1 MAPEQARGKP
11 VDKRADIWA
20 FGCLFYEVLSGR
32 RLFDGVTA
40 SDTLAAVLT
49 GDIDLDRV
57 PAPLPPRVRQLL
69 ARCLDRDTRT
79 RLRDIGEARVALQGL
94 DKPLAEHAA
103 PSGHRIGGRLVW
115 AVTIG
120 LACVVIALLWQRA
133 SRQHPAAPPYRFT
146 ISTPAMFDLADFAVS
161 PDGRSLA
168 FVALVDSKMPSV
180 WIRPFAGA
188 DGRVLPGTEGARW
201 VFWSSDS
208 QSIGFTS
215 NHQIHRQSVQGAAP
229 RIVARFSGQFIGAA
243 WSGDTIVFASFPGG
257 LMRVPA
263 GGGTPTALTGL
274 RTGDHVHGA
283 PAFLPGG
290 RRLLFP
296 AYTDSSPQICT
307 VSLDHPALQC
317 AETVASLVAYLDRRR
332 LLMLREGLLFFH
344 PFDIAALRAGGE
356 PAAAF
361 RRADPSASRG
371 QPRGR
376 LVLTRWCDRIPA
388 GLPGTATPRLV
399 PPSGPPRRHRRRR
412 QP

>member
-57 PAPLPPRVRQLL
+57 PAPLPPLVRQLL

-188 DGRVLPGTEGARW
+188 DGRVLPESKTNQQDTEPCEICKT
-201 VFWSSDS
+201 
-208 QSIGFTS
+208 SIPGSNPGGTS
-215 NHQIHRQSVQGAAP
+215 NHKSLKHQHLQSECFWLNFCRRCVLARSFGRRSKEPPASAYASIPRGTACGDGLWTFSHRSDAEYRNVDDP
-229 RIVARFSGQFIGAA
+229 
-243 WSGDTIVFASFPGG
+243 T
-257 LMRVPA
+257 PA
-263 GGGTPTALTGL
+263 GQQGG
-274 RTGDHVHGA
+274 
-283 PAFLPGG
+283 PA
-290 RRLLFP
+290 
-296 AYTDSSPQICT
+296 SQ
-307 VSLDHPALQC
+307 
-317 AETVASLVAYLDRRR
+317 
-332 LLMLREGLLFFH
+332 
-344 PFDIAALRAGGE
+344 
-356 PAAAF
+356 
-361 RRADPSASRG
+361 
-371 QPRGR
+371 
-376 LVLTRWCDRIPA
+376 
-388 GLPGTATPRLV
+388 
-399 PPSGPPRRHRRRR
+399 
-412 QP
+412 